1 MNGSQTVNILLIV
14 SLIGALAAC
23 ASPSPDSVLGGSEA
37 QLKNRSMQTRVFETS
52 DRQLV
57 LRSIIATLQDT
68 GFMIEQ
74 ADATLGTVSAR
85 KFILD
90 RDMPRDIRMMVT
102 VQPRDSKRILVRANA
117 EFNNKPVDDPVAYQN
132 FFVALA
138 KALFLTAQQAD

>member
-1 MNGSQTVNILLIV
+1 MNGSQTVNTLLVILFT
-14 SLIGALAAC
+14 GALAAC
-23 ASPSPDSVLGGSEA
+23 ASPSPESILGGGEA
-37 QLKNRSMQTRVFETS
+37 QLKNRSMQTRVFDTS
-52 DRQLV
+52 DKQLV
-57 LRSIIATLQDT
+57 LRTVVTTLQDI

-85 KFILD
+85 KFVVE

-102 VQPRDSKRILVRANA
+102 VRPRDSQRMLVRANA
-117 EFNNKPVDDPVAYQN
+117 EFNNKPIDDPLAYQN